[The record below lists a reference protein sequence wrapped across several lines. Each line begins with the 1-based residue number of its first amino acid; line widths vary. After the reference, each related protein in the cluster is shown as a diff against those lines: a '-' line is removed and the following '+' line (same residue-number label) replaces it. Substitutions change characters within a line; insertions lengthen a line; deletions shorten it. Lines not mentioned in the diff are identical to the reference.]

1 MYWYCSGSK
10 SWPTLDTIVSF
21 AFANLIGMN
30 CDLTG
35 VCICSITSTGEHMWD
50 PHGRQWGREDRWKV
64 REKKNKLETSS
75 IVRSPQAQTDNCW
88 KLSALIGPDPECLN
102 ILQKLGCFI
111 VVTHTHTY
119 RHAHARARAHTH
131 THTTSAGTE
140 KLNQEP
146 GEGGVG
152 TTWLLPHTSKVSQQ
166 TSSDPR

>member
-35 VCICSITSTGEHMWD
+35 ACICSITSTGEHMWG

-64 REKKNKLETSS
+64 REKKNKLETTS

-111 VVTHTHTY
+111 LVTHKHTY
-119 RHAHARARAHTH
+119 RHAHARAHTH
-131 THTTSAGTE
+131 THTHTHPTSAGME
-140 KLNQEP
+140 KLN
-146 GEGGVG
+146 
-152 TTWLLPHTSKVSQQ
+152 
-166 TSSDPR
+166 